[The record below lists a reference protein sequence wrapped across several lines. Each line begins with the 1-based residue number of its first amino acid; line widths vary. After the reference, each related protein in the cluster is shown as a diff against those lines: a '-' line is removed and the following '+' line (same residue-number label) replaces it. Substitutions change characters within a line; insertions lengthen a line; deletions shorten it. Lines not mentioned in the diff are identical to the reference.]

1 MAEIETKK
9 TIANPRVEI
18 DTSPPFE
25 SVKEAVDRFGGSGP
39 WIPHHL
45 LPLPAPPH
53 ENEVFDMDR
62 MEEQAV
68 QLEMDL
74 IIKHNETL
82 HVLKELEEAKKFVES
97 LKLNYLISP
106 QCHVKVPYEN
116 STAGAGSMFFD
127 LNQAKTNLSRTSVDL
142 AVVQSSLESL
152 TKKLRQDKVLSET
165 RTKMPPMQGN
175 FEAEQFKKMTEASRY
190 EVMKAIKDIERTK
203 NSILMAELR
212 LNAAKKIEEAAKAVE
227 AISLA
232 KKGGRFKN
240 IPDETTLSLQE
251 YKALTQRANEAHH
264 LEMPILEKFEEPVTE
279 GKESENE
286 VLFKS
291 KFEKSADILSTKLEK
306 DVDDCSERER
316 VSLSQML
323 REKSGVLSHPVIIT
337 KPPSEMKVEKRYFIQ
352 RKKFGFI
359 RVPIPTKSSKKKTQ
373 IE

>member
-1 MAEIETKK
+1 MAAETETKK

-25 SVKEAVDRFGGSGP
+25 SVREAVDRFGGSGP

-53 ENEVFDMDR
+53 ENEVFEMDR
-62 MEEQAV
+62 MEEEAV
-68 QLEMDL
+68 QFEMDL
-74 IIKHNETL
+74 IIKHHETL

-116 STAGAGSMFFD
+116 STAGPGSMFFD
-127 LNQAKTNLSRTSVDL
+127 LNQAKTNLNRTSVDL

-152 TKKLRQDKVLSET
+152 TKKLGQDRVLSET
-165 RTKMPPMQGN
+165 RTKMPIQGN

-232 KKGGRFKN
+232 KKRDRFKN
-240 IPDETTLSLQE
+240 IADE
-251 YKALTQRANEAHH
+251 ANEAHH
-264 LEMPILEKFEEPVTE
+264 LEMPVLEKFEEPVAE
-279 GKESENE
+279 CKESENE

-291 KFEKSADILSTKLEK
+291 KFEKSSDILSTKWER

-323 REKSGVLSHPVIIT
+323 QEKSGVSLHPVIIT
-337 KPPSEMKVEKRYFIQ
+337 KPPSEMKVEKWYFIQ

-359 RVPIPTKSSKKKTQ
+359 RVPIPTKSSKKKAQ

>member
-1 MAEIETKK
+1 MVETETKK

-39 WIPHHL
+39 WIPHDL

-53 ENEVFDMDR
+53 ENEVFEMDR

-74 IIKHNETL
+74 IIKHHETL
-82 HVLKELEEAKKFVES
+82 HVLKELEAAKKFVES

-106 QCHVKVPYEN
+106 QCRVKAPYEN
-116 STAGAGSMFFD
+116 STAGPGSMFFD
-127 LNQAKTNLSRTSVDL
+127 LNRAKTNLNRTSVDL

-165 RTKMPPMQGN
+165 RSKMPTIQGN

-190 EVMKAIKDIERTK
+190 EVMKAIKDIESTK

-251 YKALTQRANEAHH
+251 YKALTQKANEAHY

-279 GKESENE
+279 DKESENE

-291 KFEKSADILSTKLEK
+291 NFEKSSDILSAKSER

-323 REKSGVLSHPVIIT
+323 QEKSGVLLHPVIIT
-337 KPPSEMKVEKRYFIQ
+337 NPPSEMKVEKRYFIQ

-359 RVPIPTKSSKKKTQ
+359 RVPIPTKSSKKKAQ